1 MWNAVWSIAGK
12 MGLLAG
18 ALSITLLVQH
28 SLDVGLA
35 PALQI
40 VLDYYEWFRSALMS
54 PLQPIA
60 ELIAAKI
67 AQFLN
72 LNIELS
78 EHWGDVFVLMV
89 LYLGARA
96 KAYWDTGA
104 RTHAAIRFVL
114 GVLIS
119 FVTAILAGTWSE
131 VGVLSGL
138 MIVMT
143 VVIGL
148 FVFDVFD
155 ASWAALAYRRPDQTW
170 IDEFRRYLGF
180 SLPTIAVAVVA
191 LVLSVFLFLVGVI
204 PSSARLGSTSLLIF
218 AFALALY
225 WAWRGWALS
234 GQQEYREESETRWAR
249 FRRSSTTR
257 IAILMLMAMTG
268 SACFFAMNAGHALF
282 VAG

>member
-1 MWNAVWSIAGK
+1 

-28 SLDVGLA
+28 SLNVGLA
-35 PALQI
+35 PALQL
-40 VLDYYEWFRSALMS
+40 VLDYYEWFRSALLS
-54 PLQPIA
+54 PLEPIA
-60 ELIAAKI
+60 ELLAAKI

-104 RTHAAIRFVL
+104 RNHATIRFSL
-114 GVLIS
+114 GVVIS
-119 FVTAILAGTWSE
+119 FITSILAGIWND
-131 VGVLSGL
+131 VGVLPSL
-138 MIVMT
+138 MIVLT
-143 VVIGL
+143 VIFGL
-148 FVFDVFD
+148 FVFDALD

-170 IDEFRRYLGF
+170 GEEFRRYLGF
-180 SLPTIAVAVVA
+180 SLPTIAVAATA
-191 LVLSVFLFLVGVI
+191 LVLSMFLYLVGVI
-204 PSSARLGSTSLLIF
+204 PISARLGSTSLLIF

-234 GQQEYREESETRWAR
+234 GQTEYREESETRWKR

-257 IAILMLMAMTG
+257 IAVLMLMVMAG